1 MWGAKRSLS
10 LLTSSASYLVY
21 ATIVSKMGTML
32 VLRKGLNPLIYI
44 PHHVAMH
51 SLRQCTH
58 MTTRL
63 TTPWLDACFRARQA
77 EAKAHVQPSSVLWVV
92 SVEGDDG
99 DTHSADVMSTGVIHR
114 ILCAAGTSWRD
125 ALPCFPPLS
134 NSAVHTSSG
143 MITVS
148 PPCSYAHDCCDL
160 SAALDPAA
168 HVYPTRFCFQL
179 GQIPVGQEKLAP
191 LSFLRSKDA
200 TQDLGESSKQP
211 RPLLADSEED
221 M

>member
-21 ATIVSKMGTML
+21 ATIVSKMGAML

-99 DTHSADVMSTGVIHR
+99 DT
-114 ILCAAGTSWRD
+114 LCRCNVNRG
-125 ALPCFPPLS
+125 
-134 NSAVHTSSG
+134 NSQNSMCCWHLMEGCSSL
-143 MITVS
+143 
-148 PPCSYAHDCCDL
+148 L
-160 SAALDPAA
+160 SAPL
-168 HVYPTRFCFQL
+168 QL
-179 GQIPVGQEKLAP
+179 CCPHLLRDDNG
-191 LSFLRSKDA
+191 LSSLQLPS
-200 TQDLGESSKQP
+200 
-211 RPLLADSEED
+211 
-221 M
+221 